1 MGFAIFIFMVYV
13 INMNWLQV
21 VVLARYNTV
30 LEPPGRGMSGEP
42 GGWGRASVLGHGYEL
57 RKPGA
62 CYGISS
68 TGREAT

>member
-1 MGFAIFIFMVYV
+1 
-13 INMNWLQV
+13 MNKSWLQDV
-21 VVLARYNTV
+21 CMARYNTV

-62 CYGISS
+62 CDGIPS